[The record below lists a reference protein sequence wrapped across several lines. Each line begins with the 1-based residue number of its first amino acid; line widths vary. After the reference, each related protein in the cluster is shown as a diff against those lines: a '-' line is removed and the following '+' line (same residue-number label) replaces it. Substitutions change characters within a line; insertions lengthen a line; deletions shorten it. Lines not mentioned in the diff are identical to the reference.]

1 MRLEISVCD
10 DEKAEREYL
19 ASLISRWAET
29 AGHTVTVKDYSS
41 AEQFLFENGEDVA
54 SDILLLDIQMKQI
67 DGVQLARAV
76 RSRNKTVQIVFI
88 TGFDEYV
95 SLGYDVDA
103 LHYLMKPVGYEKLA
117 EVLNR
122 AAERVGKK
130 ERQLLLQTADGLRRL
145 AVGDVVY
152 AEAVGHTLI
161 VHLNG
166 GTVALSRTLAS
177 FKEDAGEGFVSP
189 HRSFLVNLSHISR
202 ISKKELGL
210 DNGET
215 VPVARGAYD
224 EVNRAFIAF
233 YRRA

>member
-103 LHYLMKPVGYEKLA
+103 LH
-117 EVLNR
+117 
-122 AAERVGKK
+122 
-130 ERQLLLQTADGLRRL
+130 
-145 AVGDVVY
+145 
-152 AEAVGHTLI
+152 
-161 VHLNG
+161 
-166 GTVALSRTLAS
+166 
-177 FKEDAGEGFVSP
+177 
-189 HRSFLVNLSHISR
+189 
-202 ISKKELGL
+202 
-210 DNGET
+210 
-215 VPVARGAYD
+215 
-224 EVNRAFIAF
+224 
-233 YRRA
+233 